1 MAAAMTA
8 EAVGWIAGI
17 RSVFLDADGTILDF
31 DEAERRALVRVLASL
46 GLEPTEGRIAAY
58 HAVNRELWRR
68 FEAGTLDKGVLQAT
82 RFLRY
87 FEAIGAPV
95 PDADE
100 GPRLNARYLE
110 WLAESPLILPGADT
124 FCRRLASRYP
134 LYLATN
140 GISRTQKI
148 RLERSGLSVHFRDV
162 VVSEDAGAPKPHG
175 GFFRHALDRA
185 GVREPGTV
193 LMVGDMLDTDIRG
206 GAAAGLRTAWFNPGD
221 LPVPDGVRVDLVFR
235 TLSDLPDRLGVP

>member
-1 MAAAMTA
+1 MAMANAKAAD
-8 EAVGWIAGI
+8 GWVAGI
-17 RSVFLDADGTILDF
+17 RSIFLDADGTILDF

-46 GLEPTEGRIAAY
+46 GLEPTEGRMAAY
-58 HAVNRELWRR
+58 HAVNRDLWRR

-87 FEAIGAPV
+87 LDAIGVPV
-95 PDADE
+95 PEADE

-110 WLAESPLILPGADT
+110 WLAESPLILPGADL

-140 GISRTQKI
+140 GISRTQRL
-148 RLERSGLSVHFRDV
+148 RLERSGLSVHFRGV

-175 GFFRHALDRA
+175 DFFRHALDRA
-185 GVREPGTV
+185 GVEEPGTV
-193 LMVGDMLDTDIRG
+193 LMVGDMLETDIRG
-206 GAAAGLRTAWFNPGD
+206 GAAAGLRTAWFNPGGH
-221 LPVPDGVRVDLVFR
+221 PVPDGVRVDLVFR
-235 TLSDLPDRLGVP
+235 SLPDLPDRLGVP